1 MLALRKQLSKQRIVM
16 EIKTT
21 DGKYIIN
28 IDATTIND
36 TLDGIVSALLLEG
49 YPANVIHDG
58 LIGKVDSMESEFSIG
73 D

>member
-1 MLALRKQLSKQRIVM
+1 M

-21 DGKYIIN
+21 NNKYTIN
-28 IDATTIND
+28 IDVANIND

-58 LIGKVDSMESEFSIG
+58 LIGKVDSMESEFNVG
-73 D
+73 DL

>member
-1 MLALRKQLSKQRIVM
+1 M
-16 EIKTT
+16 EIKISNN
-21 DGKYIIN
+21 KYTIN
-28 IDATTIND
+28 IEATNIND

-58 LIGKVDSMESEFSIG
+58 LIGKIDSMESEFSIG

>member
-1 MLALRKQLSKQRIVM
+1 M
-16 EIKTT
+16 EIKTSNN
-21 DGKYIIN
+21 KYTLT
-28 IDATTIND
+28 IDTTNIND

-58 LIGKVDSMESEFSIG
+58 LIGKVDSMESEFNIG

>member
-1 MLALRKQLSKQRIVM
+1 M
-16 EIKTT
+16 EIKTSNN
-21 DGKYIIN
+21 KYTLT
-28 IDATTIND
+28 IDAANIND

-58 LIGKVDSMESEFSIG
+58 LIGKVDSMESEFNIG